1 MRVSTRLQRRLLLLT
16 LLLLALGGIVSRVEA
31 ADGMRGDRCEVGVN
45 DVIND
50 DFYFFCRILDV
61 RGTINGDLVGIASS
75 VTIHASARVAGDVW
89 VGGGE
94 LVVAGKVGDDVRFG
108 GVSLVI
114 SNQARLAS
122 PRIDVIAV
130 ALNTVIAPDAV
141 LPGDLLVFGY
151 QAQIDGTIGGDVD
164 FVGEAL
170 LINGEVLGTV
180 DAEVG
185 DSRRNTDV
193 PSLPFYNVTFSDP
206 GLRIAP
212 DARIEGDLYYDAAS
226 PSVIPIRAV
235 QGRLRFQ
242 QTGGQPDI
250 TRAERPDDA
259 AQILSDYLLTSF
271 RDVVTMILL
280 GAVGMRF
287 APDIVRQPAIQVR
300 RRTVPT
306 IGWGLL
312 TFMLSIPIIITVFV
326 LGLILVLLLYL
337 LSLSE
342 LMLMVGAGVLIA
354 TAVLVGGISFLLFFM
369 GRLVISFM
377 FGYIIYRYVLN
388 LVEPGTYR
396 RWMEMLVV
404 GAAVYALMINVP
416 LPALGIT
423 MELVTV
429 LSGIGAVVM
438 YMRQRLL
445 ESNLF
450 APQTAA
456 VDITDA
462 TPLLSV
468 STPVQAHKPE
478 SVPPPGMENLP
489 EGFTGF
495 DEDW

>member
-1 MRVSTRLQRRLLLLT
+1 MRVSTRLQRRIVLLMLV
-16 LLLLALGGIVSRVEA
+16 LLALGGVVGQVEA

-61 RGTINGDLVGIASS
+61 RGTIDGDLVGVASS

-94 LVVAGKVGDDVRFG
+94 LVVEGKVGDDVHFG
-108 GVSLVI
+108 GVSLVVN
-114 SNQARLAS
+114 SQARLTSA
-122 PRIDVIAV
+122 RIDVISV
-130 ALNTVIAPDAV
+130 ALNTTIAPEAV
-141 LPGDLLVFGY
+141 LPGDLLVYGY
-151 QAQIDGTIGGDVD
+151 QAQIDGTVSGTAD

-170 LINGEVLGTV
+170 LINGVILGNV

-193 PSLPFYNVTFSDP
+193 PSLPFYDVTFSDP
-206 GLRIAP
+206 GLRVDP
-212 DARIEGDLYYDAAS
+212 GARIEGDLYYDAVTT
-226 PSVIPIRAV
+226 SVIPRGVV
-235 QGRLRFQ
+235 QGRLRFN

-250 TRAERPDDA
+250 TRVEEPDDA
-259 AQILSDYLLTSF
+259 AEILSDYLLTTL
-271 RDVVTMILL
+271 RDVVTMMLL
-280 GAVGMRF
+280 GAVGMRL
-287 APDIVRQPAIQVR
+287 APEVVRQPAIRVR
-300 RRTVPT
+300 RRTVST

-342 LMLMVGAGVLIA
+342 LMLMVGGGVLIT

-377 FGYIIYRYVLN
+377 FGFIIYRHVLG
-388 LVEPGTYR
+388 LIEPGTYR
-396 RWMEMLVV
+396 RWMGMLAL
-404 GAAVYALMINVP
+404 GGTVYALMINVP

-438 YMRQRLL
+438 YLRQRLM

-456 VDITDA
+456 VDITDP
-462 TPLLSV
+462 TPLLTV
-468 STPVQAHKPE
+468 STPTQPRKPE
-478 SVPPPGMENLP
+478 PAPPPGLENLP